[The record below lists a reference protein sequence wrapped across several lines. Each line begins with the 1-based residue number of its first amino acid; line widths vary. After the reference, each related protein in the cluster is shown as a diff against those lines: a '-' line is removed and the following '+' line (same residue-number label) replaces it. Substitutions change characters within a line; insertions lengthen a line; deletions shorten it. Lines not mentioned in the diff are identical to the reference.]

1 MTITRPKYP
10 PFRHVEPTKEDIPFV
25 ELGVVDLAKYVEGPE
40 GLEARK
46 QLAAELEEAIT
57 TQGFFFLEGHGF
69 PPDKLDYLQAVS
81 QAILDLPL
89 EEKEK
94 FPAGSKRSD
103 EDCYA
108 DKAILGA
115 ERGSGFKARGY
126 WAMQNGVRDQIE
138 HYNWRNLLH
147 PTLRNEQTYPD
158 LVRLHLPEAVE
169 YFSHLHLNVLR
180 KLSTLFDSI
189 LELPEGTVFRIFD
202 VVPDRPDLS
211 GGGFGRAMLYHG
223 MSEADEKKTDNTWL
237 RGHSDAGN
245 LTFITSQPMASLQ
258 FRDYHDGQWKF
269 VGYRPNALVV
279 NIGDRFEFL
288 TGGFFKSTIHRV
300 VSPPEDQ
307 KGHRRLG
314 LIYFCDQ
321 NPSVLIDPLTLSSPK
336 LDRLEF
342 KKPDEWERITGE
354 QWDDVKGKSF
364 GKLAINDVEGMEPK
378 PLVIYGR
385 LAERW
390 HQLGK

>member
-1 MTITRPKYP
+1 MTITRPEYP
-10 PFRHVEPTKEDIPFV
+10 AFQHVQPTKENVPFV
-25 ELGVVDLAKYVEGPE
+25 DLGVVDLSSFVEGPE
-40 GLEARK
+40 GLESRK
-46 QLAAELEEAIT
+46 ELAAQLEEAVA

-69 PPDKLDYLQAVS
+69 PSQKLDYLQAVS
-81 QAILDLPL
+81 QAVLNLPL

-94 FPAGSKRSD
+94 FPAGGKRSD
-103 EDCYA
+103 EDDYA
-108 DKAILGA
+108 DKSKLGA
-115 ERGSGFKARGY
+115 ERGSGFKPRGY

-138 HYNWRNLLH
+138 HWNWRDLLH
-147 PTLRNEQTYPD
+147 PTLRNEQNYPD
-158 LVRLHLPEAVE
+158 LVRQHLPEAAE
-169 YFSHLHLNVLR
+169 YFGYLHLVVVRRLAA
-180 KLSTLFDSI
+180 LFDII
-189 LELPEGTVFRIFD
+189 LEVPEGTVWSLFD

-223 MSEADEKKTDNTWL
+223 MSEADEKKTENTWL

-245 LTFITSQPMASLQ
+245 LTFITSQPMTSLQ
-258 FRDYHDGQWKF
+258 FRDYHSGEWKF

-300 VSPPEDQ
+300 VSPPNDQ

-321 NPSVLIDPLTLSSPK
+321 KPSVLIDPLTLSSPK
-336 LDRLEF
+336 LDRLGY
-342 KKPDEWERITGE
+342 KKPPEWERITGE

-364 GKLAINDVEGMEPK
+364 GKLAINNREGEEPA
-378 PLVIYGR
+378 PLYIYGR